1 MEQSKAVAKAQ
12 PKSVQV
18 PNSVDNMPTD
28 LAAMREHAAT
38 LIKSEAIPFKTPEQA
53 MIAMQAAYDLKIS
66 VVFALTNFHI
76 VKGKLTAGV
85 HVLSGLVLRGG
96 VQFIVE
102 EDFEPVVH
110 YVGRGGMP
118 VILSA
123 KELLSQYDKYS
134 IRTAAEITKD
144 ANGNI
149 PNPFEEGKIQL
160 IKVSPPYISE
170 KPAQDRRTSIRVIRQ
185 MVDQAGNPFTM
196 NELTQ
201 YYLHEAYQAGYMGCD
216 ATGKP
221 LDGTKDN
228 WYNHTR
234 SMMYARCFGRMSKR
248 YASDLTF
255 GISEV
260 SEVADTFDVPY
271 EVVAG
276 QPTIV
281 APSAE

>member
-1 MEQSKAVAKAQ
+1 MSETKAIAKTQQTA
-12 PKSVQV
+12 VQI
-18 PNSVDNMPTD
+18 PNSVANAPASLDEMKVY
-28 LAAMREHAAT
+28 AQS

-102 EDFEPVVH
+102 EDFEPVIH

-134 IRTAAEITKD
+134 IRTASEITKD

-149 PNPFEEGKIQL
+149 PNPFDDGKIQL

-170 KPAQDRRTSIRVIRQ
+170 KPHQDRRTSIRIIRQ
-185 MVDQAGNPFTM
+185 MVDQNGEKFTI

-221 LDGTKDN
+221 LEGTKDN

-255 GISEV
+255 SISEV

-271 EVVAG
+271 EVVGG
-276 QPTIV
+276 QPTV
-281 APSAE
+281 SQVTTE